1 MASGGNT
8 QGNAASHWSISEILR
23 RVMKVKYM
31 IAIIIINTKGK
42 RRSLRIIIILIIII
56 FD

>member
-1 MASGGNT
+1 MGATHKEMQHLTG
-8 QGNAASHWSISEILR
+8 SISEILR

-42 RRSLRIIIILIIII
+42 RKSLRIIIILIIII